1 MVSHLD
7 VSTMYA
13 YWNSRFRMKI
23 LFRRQWPL
31 GIAAADFRT
40 DLDDNWDDGLVDVDA
55 VDSMAGPV
63 VEVVVHLF
71 RLYRVSLFYI

>member
-1 MVSHLD
+1 
-7 VSTMYA
+7 
-13 YWNSRFRMKI
+13 MKI